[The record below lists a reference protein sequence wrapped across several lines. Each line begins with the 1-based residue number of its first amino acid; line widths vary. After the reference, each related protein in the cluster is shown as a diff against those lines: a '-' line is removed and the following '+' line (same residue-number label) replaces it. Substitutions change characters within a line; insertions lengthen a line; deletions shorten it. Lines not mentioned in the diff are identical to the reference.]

1 MDVTASMAP
10 KSDQLNAEDLLVGP
24 RTFTVREVNPGSDE
38 QPVNVHLTELPGRP
52 YRPSKTMLRL
62 LAAAWGKEANAWA
75 GRRLTLYRNPEI
87 TFGRDKVGG
96 IEIAEVSH
104 IERPLTLALTI
115 TRGRRKNFSVKPL
128 VEKAPDAVA
137 PGTVPADVIAK
148 AEKYA
153 AEGKVPQYLEW
164 LTGQGAPLFILDYVA
179 SKLPKVDED
188 EATLSW
194 ASDPAD
200 PAEPPAQDD
209 PPADQEP
216 PVASVPTEDE
226 LAANTAWE
234 PEPHEQVQEQQQDH
248 GHNDRSTLTSGS
260 SEPIGAGNVRVL
272 SALLT
277 EAGFASTSQKL
288 TILSQRAGREVTALD
303 QLTKAEGQKFIK
315 SLQDQKAA
323 HQAQTAPEPNGDT
336 Q

>member
-1 MDVTASMAP
+1 MDVTKAMAP
-10 KSDQLNAEDLLVGP
+10 KSDQLNAEDLLTGP
-24 RTFTVREVNPGSDE
+24 RVFTVKEGSEGSHE
-38 QPVNVHLTELPGRP
+38 QPVNIHLEEMPGRP
-52 YRPSKTMLRL
+52 YRPSKTMLRII
-62 LAAAWGKEANAWA
+62 AAAWGTDTTAWH
-75 GRRLTLYRNPEI
+75 GRRLLLVRNPEI
-87 TFGRDKVGG
+87 KFGHDKVGG
-96 IEIAEVSH
+96 IEIAEMSH
-104 IERPLTLALTI
+104 IDRPLSLPLTV
-115 TRGRRKNFSVKPL
+115 TRGRRKNFAVKPL
-128 VEKAPDAVA
+128 REDAAPATR
-137 PGTVPADVIAK
+137 PGQVPQDVI
-148 AEKYA
+148 EKVQRYVK
-153 AEGKVPQYLEW
+153 EGKVQQYLDW
-164 LTGQGAPLFILDYVA
+164 AIGQRAPQFVLDYIEHH
-179 SKLPKVDED
+179 LPEEPAPV
-188 EATLSW
+188 W
-194 ASDPAD
+194 APSDPDPAD

-216 PVASVPTEDE
+216 PVASVPSEDE

-234 PEPHEQVQEQQQDH
+234 PEPHEQVQEQQQDR

-288 TILSQRAGREVTALD
+288 NVLSQQAGREVTALD